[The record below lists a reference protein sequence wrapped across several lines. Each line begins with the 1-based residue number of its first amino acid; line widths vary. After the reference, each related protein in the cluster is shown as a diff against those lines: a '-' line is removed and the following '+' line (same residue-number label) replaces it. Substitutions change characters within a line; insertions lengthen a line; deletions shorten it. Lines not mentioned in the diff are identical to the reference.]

1 MLMSPAILALI
12 LGSFLVGAF
21 VFYGSAVGCRIIR
34 SWNLASGSEQQLLL
48 ERKTYL
54 VSTILNYA
62 FAFEIFSLLLYVYTA
77 DHLHNLF
84 VGAMCAAGS
93 LNVNDYGYPTLV
105 LKMANVF
112 LCGIWIVMN
121 HADNKAYDYPLIRV
135 KYKFLMWIA
144 ALLAIEILLQ
154 TSYFAGLKADVITS
168 CCGSLFG
175 EHGETYASE
184 IAGLPPKPMM
194 VFFLLSIVLCLRLG
208 VHFLWTGK
216 GAKALSGMAAFAM
229 VLSFI
234 SIISFIS
241 LYFYELPTHH
251 CPFCIL
257 QREYGYIGYA
267 LYLALFVAGISGTSV
282 GALERLKGKESMRSV
297 IPPLQKKL
305 CIVCMAGFTL
315 FAAISSYPMIFSDFV
330 LQN

>member
-1 MLMSPAILALI
+1 MTPAIIALVF
-12 LGSFLVGAF
+12 GSFLVGAF
-21 VFYGSAVGCRIIR
+21 VFYGSAVGWRIIR
-34 SWNLASGSEQQLLL
+34 RWNLESGSEHQLLL

-105 LKMANVF
+105 LKMGNVF

-135 KYKFLMWIA
+135 KYRFLRWIA
-144 ALLAIEILLQ
+144 ALLAVEILLQ

-184 IAGLPPKPMM
+184 IASLPARPMT
-194 VFFLLSIVLCLRLG
+194 VFFLLSMVVCLRLG
-208 VHFLWTGK
+208 AYFLWTGK
-216 GAKALSGMAAFAM
+216 GAKALSGMAVLAM

-257 QREYGYIGYA
+257 QREYSYIGYA
-267 LYLALFVAGISGTSV
+267 LYLALFLAGISGASV
-282 GALERLKGKESMRSV
+282 GVLESFKGRGPMKRV
-297 IPPLQKKL
+297 IPSLQKKL
-305 CIVCMAGFTL
+305 CIVCMLGFTL
-315 FAAISSYPMIFSDFV
+315 FAAISAYPMLFSDFV
-330 LQN
+330 LQH